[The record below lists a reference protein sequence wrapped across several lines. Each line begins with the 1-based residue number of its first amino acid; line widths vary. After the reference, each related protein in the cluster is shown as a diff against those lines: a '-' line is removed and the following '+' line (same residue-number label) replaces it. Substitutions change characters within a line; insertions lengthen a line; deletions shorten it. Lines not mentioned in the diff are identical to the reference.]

1 MNEMQ
6 DNTFCGWGW
15 IIFIILILWFFIGN
29 RNGFINNAFAGNG
42 NGSDCN
48 GLSNCQVE
56 RQTIINTANTQYLI
70 EQRTHEIQDNINA
83 NINAK
88 YTADQAEKLFDCKM
102 NALAQQNAFNLQL
115 MQKDNTIERLQ
126 LMASFNNKFDTLSN
140 QIQSLNCSVL
150 KKPEISGVGV
160 SCPSAAI
167 LNGLGVNS
175 LNPYC
180 SNNVNIA

>member
-29 RNGFINNAFAGNG
+29 RNGFGNFG
-42 NGSDCN
+42 VANSNCSGCN
-48 GLSNCQVE
+48 GLSNCEVE

-70 EQRTHEIQDNINA
+70 EQRTREIQDNINA

-140 QIQSLNCSVL
+140 QIQSLNCSML
-150 KKPEISGVGV
+150 KKPEISGIGAV
-160 SCPSAAI
+160 CPSAGI
-167 LNGLGVNS
+167 INGLGINS
-175 LNPYC
+175 LNPCC